1 MRYLLTGARHIIGYG
16 ICLAFITLTLTFSGP
31 FIDVVRSSDT
41 HVTTL
46 IGALG
51 FDPNIGWMTRIT
63 INVFGVSF
71 TPALV
76 IGHVLGIMIS
86 PIGLV
91 AFMIYFI
98 FRRAFPD

>member
-1 MRYLLTGARHIIGYG
+1 MLFR
-16 ICLAFITLTLTFSGP
+16 SP

-51 FDPNIGWMTRIT
+51 FDPNFGWVTRVT

-76 IGHVLGIMIS
+76 VGHLLGIVIS

-91 AFMIYFI
+91 AFMLYFI
-98 FRRAFPD
+98 FRKAFPD